1 MQVKKFQGE
10 SMQEALV
17 KVKRMMGP
25 DAVILHT
32 KTFRRG
38 GFLGFGGREIV
49 QVTASDDIKI
59 MEDAASLSA
68 RARSA
73 YADVQRSVGGMRK
86 SQPEVVEALEPSLG
100 AQIKELKAL
109 IEGLSGEPAA
119 GGGFPRGLAKHYQRL
134 VDTGVT
140 KPLARKIVRAI
151 HDELDGQ
158 SLSDEKVVRERL
170 DTEIARYV
178 TVTGGIKPPRKS
190 RPRVIALVG
199 PTGVGKTTS
208 TAKLSANLSMKEGKQ
223 VALVTAD
230 TYRIAATDQLKVYA
244 DIIGIPLE
252 VALSPKDMKT
262 AIKRY
267 KDCDYIFID
276 TAGGSQYNEEQIS
289 ELKRYL
295 DAASTDET
303 HLVVSATTDFKELLR
318 VIDKFSVVKPDC
330 LLFSK
335 VDETQQLG
343 VILNT
348 LSQVNTP
355 VSFFSTGQ
363 NVPADIRLAKV
374 DGITRMIWG
383 NGNL

>member
-1 MQVKKFQGE
+1 MHVKKFQGE

-17 KVKRMMGP
+17 KVKQIMGP

-32 KTFRRG
+32 KTFKRG

-49 QVTASDDIKI
+49 EVTASDDIKI
-59 MEDAASLSA
+59 SDDTASLSA
-68 RARSA
+68 RARKA
-73 YADVQRSVGGMRK
+73 YADVQRSANGMRRRRAK
-86 SQPEVVEALEPSLG
+86 VVEAQEPSLG

-109 IEGLSGEPAA
+109 IEFLSGEAAA
-119 GGGFPRGLAKHYQRL
+119 GGGFPRGLATQYQRL
-134 VDTGVT
+134 VDSGVT
-140 KPLARKIVRAI
+140 KPLARRIVRAI

-158 SLSDEKVVRERL
+158 SLVDEKVVRERL
-170 DTEIARYV
+170 DMEIARYV
-178 TVTGGIKPPRKS
+178 RITGGITPPRKS
-190 RPRVIALVG
+190 RARVVALVG

-208 TAKLSANLSMKEGKQ
+208 TAKLSANLSMKEGKR

-244 DIIGIPLE
+244 DIIGVPLE
-252 VALSPKDMKT
+252 VALSPKDMK
-262 AIKRY
+262 AAVKRY

-276 TAGGSQYNEEQIS
+276 TAGGSQYNEEQLA

-303 HLVVSATTDFKELLR
+303 HLVLSATTDFKELLR
-318 VIDKFSVVKPDC
+318 VIEKFSVVKPDC

-335 VDETQQLG
+335 IDETQQRG

-348 LSQVNTP
+348 VSQVNKP
-355 VSFFSTGQ
+355 ISFFSTGQ
-363 NVPADIRLAKV
+363 NVPDDIRLARV
-374 DGITRMIWG
+374 DSITRMMLGDG
-383 NGNL
+383 NP

>member
-1 MQVKKFQGE
+1 
-10 SMQEALV
+10 MQEALV
-17 KVKRMMGP
+17 KVKRTMGP

-59 MEDAASLSA
+59 MDDTASLSA
-68 RARSA
+68 RARRA
-73 YADVQRSVGGMRK
+73 YADVQRSANGMKKR
-86 SQPEVVEALEPSLG
+86 QAEVVEAQEPSLG
-100 AQIKELKAL
+100 AQIKELKVL
-109 IEGLSGEPAA
+109 LESLSGETAA

-134 VDTGVT
+134 VDTGVG
-140 KPLARKIVRAI
+140 KPLARKIIRAI
-151 HDELDGQ
+151 HDELDGK
-158 SLSDEKVVRERL
+158 SLGDEKVVRERL
-170 DTEIARYV
+170 DMEIGRYV
-178 TVTGGIKPPRKS
+178 KVTGGITPPRKS
-190 RPRVIALVG
+190 RARVIALIG

-208 TAKLSANLSMKEGKQ
+208 TAKLSANLSMKEGKR

-244 DIIGIPLE
+244 DIIGVPLE
-252 VALSPKDMKT
+252 VALSPKDMKSVV
-262 AIKRY
+262 KRH

-276 TAGGSQYNEEQIS
+276 TAGGSQYNEQQIA

-303 HLVVSATTDFKELLR
+303 HLVLSATTDFKELLR

-335 VDETQQLG
+335 IDETQQLG
-343 VILNT
+343 IILNT
-348 LSQVNTP
+348 LSQVNKP
-355 VSFFSTGQ
+355 ISFFSTGQ
-363 NVPADIRLAKV
+363 NVPDDIRLARV
-374 DGITRMIWG
+374 DNITGMMLG
-383 NGNL
+383 DGNL